1 MASPT
6 AITFT
11 GSSPCSRSCRRAEYA
26 YLLGMYLGD
35 GHIARSGRT
44 FVLRIYCDAQYEQ
57 VMAELETAVA
67 AVAPGRSVFRVPR
80 LGRCIMVAAYWKH
93 WPTLFPQHG
102 RGMKHERL
110 IELTPWQRELV
121 AEHPARLIRGLV
133 HSDGCRY
140 IANQPTRDRRRMYP
154 YVRYS
159 FSNRSAD
166 IKHIFC
172 EYLDVL
178 GVHWTEA
185 NAANI
190 QIARKESVE
199 ILERIIGPKR

>member
-1 MASPT
+1 
-6 AITFT
+6 
-11 GSSPCSRSCRRAEYA
+11 
-26 YLLGMYLGD
+26 
-35 GHIARSGRT
+35 
-44 FVLRIYCDAQYEQ
+44 
-57 VMAELETAVA
+57 
-67 AVAPGRSVFRVPR
+67 
-80 LGRCIMVAAYWKH
+80 
-93 WPTLFPQHG
+93 
-102 RGMKHERL
+102 
-110 IELTPWQRELV
+110 
-121 AEHPARLIRGLV
+121 
-133 HSDGCRY
+133 
-140 IANQPTRDRRRMYP
+140 MYP